1 MRLLRSYRR
10 SDPPSDQ
17 SSHKAKNFQR
27 LDDVAPKLN
36 GTSTFQSMASVQG
49 NEESER
55 EEDTILLDTI
65 KVRHDVDVE
74 RGQ

>member
-1 MRLLRSYRR
+1 
-10 SDPPSDQ
+10 
-17 SSHKAKNFQR
+17 
-27 LDDVAPKLN
+27 
-36 GTSTFQSMASVQG
+36 MASVQG